1 MNYLR
6 LFYSQHEIDFFDLV
20 LLTRIF
26 SAVAA
31 IFFLRGTRE
40 INNAVRLE
48 YFMIFNFQEYREN
61 TSCTKSL

>member
-6 LFYSQHEIDFFDLV
+6 LFYSQYEIDFFDLV
-20 LLTRIF
+20 LLTSIF

-31 IFFLRGTRE
+31 SFFLRGTRE

-48 YFMIFNFQEYREN
+48 YFMNREN